1 MLKISEFS
9 IQIATIQHY
18 IIIFPLTQVP
28 HRAIIQP
35 VMTMYK
41 LSKTINLDQMF
52 KQTTGLAGQFNLV
65 ECLRLAPLL
74 LSTDAVVDF
83 SLQFMQDDASR
94 RVVKITIDCGL
105 MLECQRCMQPMCYQV
120 AIENLLVVVAS
131 EKEAE
136 NCPEEYEPL
145 LLTTNEVILG
155 DLLEDELLLKLPLVA
170 KHDEAECRVKIPE
183 FRQDDTPKSSK
194 KPFAALDTLM
204 RSDKNGSSKES

>member
-1 MLKISEFS
+1 
-9 IQIATIQHY
+9 
-18 IIIFPLTQVP
+18 
-28 HRAIIQP
+28 
-35 VMTMYK
+35 MTMYK

-52 KQTTGLAGQFNLV
+52 KQTTSLTGQFSLV

-94 RVVKITIDCGL
+94 RVVKITINCGL

-120 AIENLLVVVAS
+120 VIDNLLLVVAS

-136 NCPEEYEPL
+136 NCSEDYEPL
-145 LLTTNEVILG
+145 LLTTDEVTLG
-155 DLLEDELLLKLPLVA
+155 DLLEDELLLKLPLVV
-170 KHDEAECRVKIPE
+170 KHNEAECPVKIPT
-183 FRQDDTPKSSK
+183 FRHVDKPKSSK

-204 RSDKNGSSKES
+204 RSDKNGSTKES